1 MNMLSQMAVLLILAV
16 IAFALIK
23 FLSEG
28 QTIKDPPGDP
38 PGGSGDTLLPPM
50 LYVDQLDPRTMKL
63 VKRFDLE
70 RIPDKG
76 VSISR
81 PNAKQGGIKLDD
93 SIREAFTVSAD
104 HCRIGMDDKGIFLQ
118 DMRKDGR
125 MYLPKTGKVVD
136 QVDVVD
142 GLVVV
147 VGRQPL
153 RFVIPNLWNMDSAES
168 EDTVMFEEHS
178 AWSHDG
184 EAVFRRRTR

>member
-16 IAFALIK
+16 IAFTLIK

-28 QTIKDPPGDP
+28 TVMPDPPGDSEP
-38 PGGSGDTLLPPM
+38 QGGDTLLPPM
-50 LYVDQLDPRTMKL
+50 LYIDQLDPRTMKV
-63 VKRFDLE
+63 VKRFNLE
-70 RIPDKG
+70 RIPEEG

-81 PNAKQGGIKLDD
+81 PNAKKGGIKLDD
-93 SIREAFTVSAD
+93 SIRESFTVSAD

-118 DMRKDGR
+118 DIRRDGR

-136 QVDVVD
+136 QVDITD

-147 VGRQPL
+147 VGQQPL
-153 RFVIPNLWNMDSAES
+153 RFVIPSLWNMDRIES
-168 EDTVMFEEHS
+168 DDTVMFDDRPVWPH
-178 AWSHDG
+178 AG